1 MKPATPN
8 PAVLAAM
15 FNRPAYVD
23 PTPKPTGE
31 ASDCPRCGT
40 PIPDQGTIVIGVR
53 ATRRWWH
60 RRRRWSHVEVRLL
73 GAHEVVLHECGIRP

>member
-1 MKPATPN
+1 MERAMYAPD
-8 PAVLAAM
+8 VVAAM
-15 FNRPAYVD
+15 VNRPAYAE

-31 ASDCPRCGT
+31 TRCPRCRT

-53 ATRRWWH
+53 AARRWWQ

-73 GAHEVVLHECGIRP
+73 GAHGVVLHECGTRP